1 MSKDDYRE
9 EKRILR
15 DAMLEKRLVVFVGA
29 GASID
34 SGLPSW
40 GKAIEIIAD
49 KLGLKSTVLDYMKI
63 PQYYYNKYGNKEYVQ
78 LMRTIFKFK
87 EDLPVCDVQRNIVR
101 LNTHTIITTNYD
113 NLIEKAAQENAEFI
127 QVISKDNSLPYR
139 SAEKEIIKMHGDFE
153 NENFV
158 LREDDYLHYSENFK
172 LIGAYVKSLIAT
184 NVVLFIG
191 YSFSDP
197 DVKQI
202 FTWVKDI
209 LGKDFQMAYMLEV
222 KKEYDQYE
230 YDYYKNLGINILYA
244 SKMYKKFDAKQA
256 SNYTNDFLKS
266 IYDGEPNEN
275 NIDDLYITSKSYS
288 DLNYVSSY
296 YIAKMFVKYD
306 IYVYD
311 GKIKAIDEKSVG
323 NKLLSKIY
331 KSKGKADIDKV
342 NLIKSIVK
350 RSSINT
356 IEIYKKNGIEQI
368 ELKDHNEEKMN
379 IPEMFKCVFDFNF
392 TELRNIREKNETNL
406 NENTPGLYMEQAYIS
421 YILFDYLKAY
431 KYLRASS
438 AIFYRKKQYVMY
450 FISEY
455 DRKNVG
461 NLIVHD
467 IYGKYNEQEKEKVRV
482 EINAIDLEIAFE
494 KIPSREIKDKGF
506 LQDLYTCK
514 TLFSTFQRIYLS
526 CMRTE
531 DESRK
536 EYLVH
541 SDDMAYEKLRMEMID
556 YLKYDMYNYIM
567 VDSYAE
573 SIETYRMFAKTII
586 NSYNNS
592 SNLIENPFQE
602 RKYIKAQV
610 KELDFFDIY
619 IVVKY
624 MDSSALEELLR
635 PNHKNYIKIS
645 DDARKY
651 VINLPQNM
659 SVNNTQESSYFIN
672 YLILVG
678 NIELDKQMIKN
689 ILKALCDNFD
699 HEFFE
704 RRCNYILYILN
715 QAVSAD
721 ICDYENHYDVITD
734 LINNLLSG
742 DLNVYEGHRD
752 ILIQCLKIYEKI
764 YKPYENEKIYSIL
777 NMDYF
782 NALAYIYPYV
792 SSKLKCE
799 IKKKCG
805 KWKCDKDKNGFDT
818 YYVLVSNGVISRKK
832 EIERKMLNVLETARN
847 ENMENPTNEYDNVI
861 RIVIDLY
868 LNHKII
874 MKEEVVNEVSKSP
887 CEMYKWLINY
897 REFDYTKFQVRWL
910 TICNDKLLDAIS
922 QKSYV
927 KEAISKRI
935 KESYMQTGLKDN
947 IITIYFKYFA

>member
-49 KLGLKSTVLDYMKI
+49 KLGLKSTALDYMKI
-63 PQYYYNKYGNKEYVQ
+63 PQYYYNKYRNKEYVQ
-78 LMRTIFKFK
+78 LMRKIFKFK

-127 QVISKDNSLPYR
+127 QVISKDNSLSYR

-256 SNYTNDFLKS
+256 STYTNDFLKS

-331 KSKGKADIDKV
+331 KSKAKVDIDKV

-392 TELRNIREKNETNL
+392 TELRNIREKNENNL

-467 IYGKYNEQEKEKVRV
+467 IYGKYNEQEKEKIRV

-592 SNLIENPFQE
+592 SNSVENPFQE

-651 VINLPQNM
+651 VINLPKNM

-704 RRCNYILYILN
+704 RRCDYILYILN

-734 LINNLLSG
+734 LISNLLSS
-742 DLNVYEGHRD
+742 DLNVYEGHKD

-805 KWKCDKDKNGFDT
+805 KWKCEKDQNGFDT

-874 MKEEVVNEVSKSP
+874 MKEEVFNEVSKSP
-887 CEMYKWLINY
+887 CEMYKWLMNY

-935 KESYMQTGLKDN
+935 KESYIQTGLKDN
-947 IITIYFKYFA
+947 IIAIYFKYFA

>member
-49 KLGLKSTVLDYMKI
+49 KLGLKSTALDYMKI
-63 PQYYYNKYGNKEYVQ
+63 PQYYYNKYRNKEYVQ
-78 LMRTIFKFK
+78 LMRKIFKFK

-127 QVISKDNSLPYR
+127 QVISKDNSLSYR

-256 SNYTNDFLKS
+256 STYTNDFLKS

-296 YIAKMFVKYD
+296 YIAKMFIKYD

-392 TELRNIREKNETNL
+392 TELRNIREKNENNL

-467 IYGKYNEQEKEKVRV
+467 IYGKYNEQEKEKIRV

-541 SDDMAYEKLRMEMID
+541 SDDMAYEKLRMEIID
-556 YLKYDMYNYIM
+556 CLKYDMYNYIM
-567 VDSYAE
+567 VDSYSE

-592 SNLIENPFQE
+592 SNLVENPFQE

-610 KELDFFDIY
+610 KELGLFDIY

-635 PNHKNYIKIS
+635 PNYKNYIKIS

-704 RRCNYILYILN
+704 RRCDYILYILN

-734 LINNLLSG
+734 LISNLLSG
-742 DLNVYEGHRD
+742 DLNVYEGHKD

-805 KWKCDKDKNGFDT
+805 KWKCEKDQNGFDT
-818 YYVLVSNGVISRKK
+818 YYVLVSNGVIPRKK
-832 EIERKMLNVLETARN
+832 EIEKKMLNVLETARN

-897 REFDYTKFQVRWL
+897 REFDYTKFQVCWL

-935 KESYMQTGLKDN
+935 KESYIQTGLKDN
-947 IITIYFKYFA
+947 IIAIYFKYFA